1 MKRTLLFT
9 LILLF
14 TVIMIQPDMIQ
25 AEPLRVMS
33 FNIRYNNPG
42 DGVNAWPNR
51 KENVADMI
59 AKIHNADIAGLQEV
73 LHGQLMDLD
82 ALLPDTYSYLGV
94 GRDNG
99 LQKGEYSCILYR
111 NDKFEVLATNTF
123 WLAEN
128 TEVPGMVSWDS
139 SLTRI
144 VTWAKFKEKN
154 SGKEFFFFNTH
165 FDHRGREARVESAKL
180 IVHKSKSIA
189 GDAPTIITGDFNARE
204 TSPPYAVL
212 SGKEPAGDLK
222 SDLKDGRYVSNNGHE
237 GPTSTTTSW
246 DALRGEEN
254 KIDYIFVR
262 NGVEVLTH
270 KVLDD
275 KFGKYYPSDHLPV
288 FATIEFTD

>member
-1 MKRTLLFT
+1 MKRNLF
-9 LILLF
+9 F
-14 TVIMIQPDMIQ
+14 TVLFMITTMMIQ
-25 AEPLRVMS
+25 AETLRVMS

-59 AKIHNADIAGLQEV
+59 NKIHKVDIAGLQEV

-82 ALLPDTYSYLGV
+82 SLLPDTYSFLGV

-99 LQKGEYSCILYR
+99 LHKGEYSCIVYR

-144 VTWAKFKEKN
+144 VTWAKFKEIAT
-154 SGKEFFFFNTH
+154 GEEFFFFNTH
-165 FDHRGREARVESAKL
+165 FDHRGRQARVESAKL
-180 IVHKSKSIA
+180 IVHKTKSIA

-204 TSPPYAVL
+204 SSPPYAVL

-222 SDLKDGRYVSNNGHE
+222 SDLKDGRYVSKNGHE
-237 GPTSTTTSW
+237 GPTTTSSGW
-246 DALRGEEN
+246 NQLRDPET

-262 NGVEVLTH
+262 NNVEVLTH
-270 KVLDD
+270 KVLVD
-275 KFGKYYPSDHLPV
+275 KFGEYYPSDHLPV
-288 FATIEFTD
+288 FATVNITD